1 MPSRESRPVVGP
13 VDIHTLQRDGRGV
26 GRLGARTVVVSQ
38 AYPGDSVIT
47 RVDVETKSVFQGRVK
62 RVVSSSA
69 TRRPSPCAHAD
80 WCTGC
85 PYLGVDR
92 DAEIGWKKGFVEDE
106 ARKQGIELPEG
117 WRFETPTSPYEWRHF
132 AKQIF
137 GLRDGHLVLGSYVQ
151 GTHVVVD
158 NARCSVLVPELQVLL
173 ERVVAAAR
181 HVEARPDN
189 VGSPGLLHVLARA
202 SRVGGQSQLVIA
214 TRDPSGA
221 DALAIFEKIVP
232 LDPELV
238 SGWVL
243 IQETPSNNLLEGRAL
258 HVHGFRDLTDTL
270 LDVECRI
277 GPASFFQANPA
288 CAETMFREAVERAG
302 AGRSALDLY
311 SGVGILAVGLAKRF
325 ERVTA
330 VEAVEEAASLIA
342 KNAAKAGVSVDAVH
356 ADVETAVDLLLDRGP
371 FDVVVA
377 DPPRKGLGPRG
388 THVVTRLAPVRLV
401 LLSCDLSA
409 WGKDARTLA
418 DSGYKLAA
426 FSVYDAFPR
435 TAHVEV
441 LSVFERV

>member
-13 VDIHTLQRDGRGV
+13 VDIQSLQRDGRGV

-62 RVVSSSA
+62 RVVSA
-69 TRRPSPCAHAD
+69 AETRRPSPCAHAD

-85 PYLGVDR
+85 PYLGADR
-92 DAEIGWKKGFVEDE
+92 EAEIAWKRGFVVEE
-106 ARKQGIELPEG
+106 ARRQAIDLPG
-117 WRFETPTSPYEWRHF
+117 DWTFETPTAPWEWRHF

-158 NARCSVLVPELQVLL
+158 NARCPVLVPGLQVLL

-181 HVEARPDN
+181 HVGARPDN
-189 VGSPGLLHVLARA
+189 VGAPGLLHVLARS
-202 SRVGGQSQLVIA
+202 SRADGRCQLVVA

-221 DALAIFEKIVP
+221 DALAIFEKVVP

-243 IQETPSNNLLEGRAL
+243 IQEQPSNNLLEGRAL

-277 GPASFFQANPA
+277 GPTSFFQANPA
-288 CAETMFREAVERAG
+288 CAETMFRDAVERAG
-302 AGRSALDLY
+302 SGRSALDLY

-330 VEAVEEAASLIA
+330 VEAVEEAAALIR
-342 KNAAKAGVSVDAVH
+342 KNAAKAGVAVDAVH
-356 ADVETAVDLLLDRGP
+356 ADVETALDVLSDRGP

-377 DPPRKGLGPRG
+377 DPPRKGLGARG
-388 THVVTRLAPVRLV
+388 TQVVTRLAPSRLV
-401 LLSCDLSA
+401 LLSCDLAA
-409 WGKDARTLA
+409 WGKDARTLI
-418 DSGYKLAA
+418 DSGFKLGR
-426 FSVYDAFPR
+426 FTVYDAFPR

-441 LSVFERV
+441 SSVFERA